1 MKYGFKNDII
11 DNLNLIFANFEDI
24 NRVILFGSRAKGNYK
39 LGSDIDLAL
48 IGENLN
54 QKSVFRLQDKIE
66 ELNLIYK
73 IDLVLVN
80 KIDNK
85 ELLEHINRVG
95 IVIYNK
101 VTNE

>member
-1 MKYGFKNDII
+1 MKYGLKTDII

-80 KIDNK
+80 QIDNK
-85 ELLEHINRVG
+85 ELLEQINRVG

-101 VTNE
+101 LINE

>member
-1 MKYGFKNDII
+1 MKYGLKTDII

-80 KIDNK
+80 QIDNK

-101 VTNE
+101 VINE